1 MRVPSS
7 GQPTLTSLPGHPVI
21 LTRPSQALERGLK
34 VFADL
39 LFRRLLGR
47 AFIHPQLGRD
57 HNLITD
63 GLQGFADENLI
74 VSGAVAFS
82 RVEVCAAEFDGVAD
96 EPNGFFSIRGRTVTV
111 AEAHASEANCG
122 NLDIP
127 EQTCLHGLPFLSGL
141 CGFSLDRGH
150 STRLGL
156 WTRKSG
162 NCGDDG
168 RSSGIKTPG

>member
-74 VSGAVAFS
+74 ASGAIAFS

-96 EPNGFFSIRGRTVTV
+96 EPD
-111 AEAHASEANCG
+111 ASSR
-122 NLDIP
+122 
-127 EQTCLHGLPFLSGL
+127 SGA
-141 CGFSLDRGH
+141 G
-150 STRLGL
+150 
-156 WTRKSG
+156 
-162 NCGDDG
+162 
-168 RSSGIKTPG
+168 P